1 MKLDSYVI
9 DNEKKIGENKHVK
22 NKASQVKSKIC
33 KMEEVPKDLALSKC
47 FKSITIMDFGNTLS
61 LWRQ

>member
-9 DNEKKIGENKHVK
+9 YNNKKIGENKHVK
-22 NKASQVKSKIC
+22 DKASQVNTIIC
-33 KMEEVPKDLALSKC
+33 KMEEVPKDLALTKYL
-47 FKSITIMDFGNTLS
+47 KSITIMDFGNTLS